1 MILSEFKF
9 LTKADI
15 FEIFLKYPIFKKDEN
30 FSKIIVKCPNGYLDS
45 VVEFRHNNIFIYTIY
60 EKDNGRFLEEIIHF
74 KASNLYGGYMI
85 TESYIDS
92 IAQFI
97 VKQLKEIEIK
107 NKKLNIEQDF

>member
-1 MILSEFKF
+1 MSEFKF
-9 LTKADI
+9 LTQDDI

-30 FSKIIVKCPNGYLDS
+30 GFPKIMVKSPNSFLDS
-45 VVEFRHNNIFIYTIY
+45 VVEFRHNNIFIYPIY
-60 EKDNGRFLEEIIHF
+60 EKDKGRFLEDIIHL
-74 KASNLYGGYMI
+74 KISKYGGYMI

-97 VKQLKEIEIK
+97 VKQLKEIEVK